1 MFLNLGGRRLKREIV
16 KLNQR
21 EVTMYRPPTF
31 WESLIRG
38 LGDGGK
44 SNSDLKALACFAGLW
59 LLIMVVF

>member
-1 MFLNLGGRRLKREIV
+1 MKREIV

>member
-1 MFLNLGGRRLKREIV
+1 MKKVIV
-16 KLNQR
+16 KLNQS
-21 EVTMYRPPTF
+21 EDTMYEPPTF

-59 LLIMVVF
+59 LLIMIVF